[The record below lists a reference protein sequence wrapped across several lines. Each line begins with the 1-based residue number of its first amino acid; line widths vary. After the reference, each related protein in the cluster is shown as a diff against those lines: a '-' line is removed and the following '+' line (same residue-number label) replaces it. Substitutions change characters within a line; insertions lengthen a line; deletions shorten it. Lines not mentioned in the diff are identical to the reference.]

1 MDDRDC
7 KITITCEQAQEA
19 DGDEVYV
26 IVEQADGRAS
36 RRPPDKKRFEMTP
49 GSTAQIQAREPVKV
63 TLYES
68 DALSPDDLLG
78 SAELTPGQ
86 DSTHTL
92 ESPDARYTV
101 KATWS

>member
-1 MDDRDC
+1 MDNRDC

-26 IVEQADGRAS
+26 IVEQAEGQTS

-49 GSTAQIQAREPVKV
+49 GSSAQIQAREPVKI

-78 SAELTPGQ
+78 EATLTPGE
-86 DSTHTL
+86 DSAHTL
-92 ESPDARYTV
+92 DSPGAKYLI
-101 KATWS
+101 KAVWS